1 MICPWD
7 SRVSEW
13 VLMVLKSVSVSGN
26 GIDLPSL
33 PDAEV
38 WNDIR
43 VPSDWVF
50 HS

>member
-1 MICPWD
+1 
-7 SRVSEW
+7 
-13 VLMVLKSVSVSGN
+13 MVLKSASESGN
-26 GIDLPSL
+26 GIDLPSS

-43 VPSDWVF
+43 VPSDRVF